1 MKMKKEEI
9 KKAIGEG
16 RTFLGIE
23 LGSTRI
29 KGVLIGEDFAP
40 IASGDHT
47 WENKLV
53 DGIWT
58 YSLEEVGEGLRDCY
72 KNLADNV
79 RQEYGEELTDIGCI
93 GISAMMH
100 GYMPFDEKGNI
111 LVPFRTWR
119 NTITG
124 QAADELTELFGF
136 NIPQRWSI
144 AHLYQAV
151 LNKEPHVKDIRY
163 LTTLEGY
170 VHWMLTGK
178 KVLGIGDCA
187 GMFPIDGNTKQ
198 YNAGMTEKFDK
209 LMASKGID
217 LKLEDI
223 MPKILLAGEEAGCLT
238 EEGAR
243 FLDPS
248 GRLKAGIKLC
258 PPEGDAG
265 TGMVATDSVAV
276 RTCNVSAGT
285 SCFAMVVLEK
295 DLKKLHREI
304 DMVTTPDGL
313 PVAMVHCNNCT
324 SDLNAWINL
333 FEENLKLFGLNVDKN
348 DIYEKLY
355 TLALKGDKDCG
366 GLMSFP
372 YFSGEHVTHLDE
384 GRPMFL
390 RKPDAKFN
398 LANFM
403 RTHLISSLGVLKLG
417 MEILSKEENVK
428 VDSVMGHG
436 GLFKT
441 KGVGQSILAAITES
455 PVTCMET
462 AGEGGAWGAALLAA
476 FAATGKGMTLPEFL
490 DKKVFAEARGT
501 TLKPDEAD
509 IKGVE
514 GFMELYRDWIV
525 AEEAVVQADRR

>member
-1 MKMKKEEI
+1 MKKEEI

-178 KVLGIGDCA
+178 KILGIGDCA

-265 TGMVATDSVAV
+265 TGMVATDSVAA

-285 SCFAMVVLEK
+285 SCFAMVVWK
-295 DLKKLHREI
+295 RI
-304 DMVTTPDGL
+304 
-313 PVAMVHCNNCT
+313 
-324 SDLNAWINL
+324 
-333 FEENLKLFGLNVDKN
+333 
-348 DIYEKLY
+348 
-355 TLALKGDKDCG
+355 
-366 GLMSFP
+366 
-372 YFSGEHVTHLDE
+372 
-384 GRPMFL
+384 L
-390 RKPDAKFN
+390 R
-398 LANFM
+398 
-403 RTHLISSLGVLKLG
+403 SS
-417 MEILSKEENVK
+417 
-428 VDSVMGHG
+428 
-436 GLFKT
+436 
-441 KGVGQSILAAITES
+441 TE
-455 PVTCMET
+455 
-462 AGEGGAWGAALLAA
+462 
-476 FAATGKGMTLPEFL
+476 
-490 DKKVFAEARGT
+490 R
-501 TLKPDEAD
+501 
-509 IKGVE
+509 
-514 GFMELYRDWIV
+514 
-525 AEEAVVQADRR
+525 